1 MKLLYTVLVFLFIS
15 LNSDAFNGTNNILI
29 EFLLKG
35 KKEISYIS
43 WSRENFFSTGDS
55 TFDTYPQNLIKTKD
69 DLFVFINGSG
79 RIYKVSK
86 DLNGLSF
93 SRIDSTSH
101 FGYNIGSFGFNY
113 REKLYSLGGYGFWR
127 MNGQLRVFNEQE
139 KEWDIIK
146 LNKEIPFITGLTEG
160 LLWYDTK
167 NEKFYSGFY
176 IHKDEAVKSNGL
188 GDSEYI
194 YEVML
199 LDLKGKLWNKIGDL
213 NLYIQKKIQQI
224 KPITMSPWGQLVLI
238 GEKINLL
245 DFKNNKI
252 LSLNINHTN
261 YQTIIRSHWGSVFY
275 FSDSTLIF
283 ANKNKIDSV
292 KFKYSDFKNTNEPLF
307 TKASSD
313 GYKFL
318 TAQNISYLFILI
330 SMLLLSYIYFLRKR
344 INLKNGND
352 NFVLKSASEPQ
363 TLFDELEIQLL
374 ELLIRNTES
383 GKTTTTDE
391 QNKVLGLS
399 KKNSEIQKKQRSD
412 IIVNINKKFAFIT
425 KNKEPII
432 QKRRT
437 DIDKRAFEYFL
448 DYSRIKELKSFIN
461 TNQLHV

>member
-1 MKLLYTVLVFLFIS
+1 MKIHYLILVFLFFS
-15 LNSDAFNGTNNILI
+15 LDSNAFNGINNTLI
-29 EFLLKG
+29 EALLKE

-127 MNGQLRVFNEQE
+127 MNGQLRVFNDRE

-176 IHKDEAVKSNGL
+176 IHKDEAVKSSGL
-188 GDSEYI
+188 GDSEFLYD
-194 YEVML
+194 VML
-199 LDLKGKLWNKIGDL
+199 LDLKEKRWNKIGDL
-213 NLYIQKKIQQI
+213 NPFIRDKIQQI

-245 DFKNNKI
+245 DFKSNKI
-252 LSLNINHTN
+252 LSLNINHPN
-261 YQTIIRSHWGSVFY
+261 YQTIVRTHWLRVFY

-283 ANKNKIDSV
+283 ANKNNIDSV
-292 KFKYSDFKNTNEPLF
+292 KFKYSDFKSTNEPLF
-307 TKASSD
+307 TKALSD
-313 GYKFL
+313 GFNFF
-318 TAQNISYLFILI
+318 TFQNVSYLFISI
-330 SMLLLSYIYFLRKR
+330 SILLLSYIYFLRKR
-344 INLKNGND
+344 VNLKNGND

-412 IIVNINKKFAFIT
+412 IILSINKKIAFIT
-425 KNKEPII
+425 KNEEPLI

-448 DYSRIKELKSFIN
+448 EYSRIKELKSFIN
-461 TNQLHV
+461 TNQLPV

>member
-1 MKLLYTVLVFLFIS
+1 MKILYTVLVFLFLS
-15 LNSDAFNGTNNILI
+15 LNSDAFNGINNTLI
-29 EFLLKG
+29 EALLKE

-43 WSRENFFSTGDS
+43 WSRVNFFSTGDS
-55 TFDTYPQNLIKTKD
+55 TFDTYPQNLIKTKN

-79 RIYKVSK
+79 RIYKVYK

-93 SRIDSTSH
+93 TRIDSTSH

-127 MNGQLRVFNEQE
+127 MNGQLRVFNDRE

-160 LLWYDTK
+160 LLWYDSK
-167 NEKFYSGFY
+167 NEKFYNGFY
-176 IHKDEAVKSNGL
+176 IHKDEAVKSSGL

-199 LDLKGKLWNKIGDL
+199 LDLKGKIWNKIGDL
-213 NLYIQKKIQQI
+213 NPYIQKKIQQI

-238 GEKINLL
+238 GEKIHLL

-252 LSLNINHTN
+252 LSLNINHPN
-261 YQTIIRSHWGSVFY
+261 YQTIIRSHWSSVFY

-292 KFKYSDFKNTNEPLF
+292 KFKYSDFNNTNEPLF

-412 IIVNINKKFAFIT
+412 IILNINKKFAFIT
-425 KNKEPII
+425 KNEEPII

-448 DYSRIKELKSFIN
+448 EYSRIKELKSFIN
-461 TNQLHV
+461 KNQLPV